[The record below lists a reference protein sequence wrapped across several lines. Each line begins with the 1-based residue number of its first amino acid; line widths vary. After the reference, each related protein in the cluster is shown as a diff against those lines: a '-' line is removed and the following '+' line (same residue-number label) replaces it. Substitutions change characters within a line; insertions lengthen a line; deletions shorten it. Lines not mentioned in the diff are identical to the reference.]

1 MNIFTIGSWF
11 NRLTRIV
18 IVHINIEQ
26 GEKKKKIVLT
36 WNRLMSITFFFSL
49 IGKLRVAR
57 AHARVVDPRLQPS
70 SLLLEGGWCQ
80 LR

>member
-1 MNIFTIGSWF
+1 MNIFTIDSWF

-26 GEKKKKIVLT
+26 GKKKNSANMEYTHV
-36 WNRLMSITFFFSL
+36 NHFFFSL